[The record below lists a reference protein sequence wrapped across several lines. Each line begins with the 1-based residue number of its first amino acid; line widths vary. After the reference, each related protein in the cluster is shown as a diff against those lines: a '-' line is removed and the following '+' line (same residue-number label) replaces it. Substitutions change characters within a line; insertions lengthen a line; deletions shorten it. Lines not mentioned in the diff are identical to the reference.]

1 MEQGGREVS
10 GGEGAR
16 HGALPLIHG
25 GEGVRSRGEGEV
37 EFFLNRGGDAEG
49 PGSLAGDGGVS
60 AGLGSGGEDHQGG
73 GGQWSWQV
81 GGAVHLE
88 GAVEVHSPPC

>member
-1 MEQGGREVS
+1 M
-10 GGEGAR
+10 
-16 HGALPLIHG
+16 
-25 GEGVRSRGEGEV
+25 
-37 EFFLNRGGDAEG
+37 EFFLHRGGDAEG

-60 AGLGSGGEDHQGG
+60 AGLGSGGEYHQGG

-88 GAVEVHSPPC
+88 GAVEVHSPPCWWC